1 MTFFPTW
8 EEFAKA
14 AETLY
19 TSDPMK
25 CRFVIKYGHVKGSLV
40 VKLTDDK
47 VCLQYRTEHAQDVKK
62 IEKFTG
68 QLMRLMASK
77 DAVHH

>member
-1 MTFFPTW
+1 MTFLQTW
-8 EEFAKA
+8 EEFARA

-19 TSDPMK
+19 TSNPMK
-25 CRFVIKYGHVKGSLV
+25 CRFVMKYGHSKGSLT
-40 VKLTDDK
+40 VKMTDDK
-47 VCLQYRTEHAQDVKK
+47 ICLQYRTEHAQDFKK

-77 DAVHH
+77 DSLHH

>member
-1 MTFFPTW
+1 MTFIPVW
-8 EEFAKA
+8 EDFVRA

-25 CRFVIKYGHVKGSLV
+25 CRFVIKYGHSKGLLT

-47 VCLQYRTEHAQDVKK
+47 VCLQYRTEHAQDFKK
-62 IEKFTG
+62 IEKFSG